1 MARMSDT
8 RIRVL
13 LVDDDPMARNGLGL
27 ILGGSADIE
36 VVGQAEDGAAAVEL
50 AESTR
55 PDVVLMDIRMPVL
68 DGIAAT
74 ERIVRLENAPRVL
87 VLTTFG
93 TDDLVVRALAAG
105 AGGYLVKDTAPDAIV
120 DAVRR
125 VAAREPILSPTAFAS
140 LIDRATL
147 AHEPNRRREAQQRL
161 AQLTEREL
169 EVAQAIGRGLS
180 NSHIAAEMSLSLAT
194 VKAHVGRVIAKL
206 DATNRVQVAIC
217 VHDARQD

>member
-1 MARMSDT
+1 MSEST
-8 RIRVL
+8 IRVL

-36 VVGQAEDGAAAVEL
+36 VVGQAEDGAAAVAL
-50 AESTR
+50 VAQTH

-74 ERIVRLENAPRVL
+74 QQILHQDEAPRIL

-105 AGGYLVKDTAPDAIV
+105 ASGYLVKDTAPDAIV

-125 VAAREPILSPTAFAS
+125 VAANEPILSPTALAS
-140 LIDRATL
+140 LIDRATMR
-147 AHEPNRRREAQQRL
+147 HQPDRRRAARERL

-169 EVAQAIGRGLS
+169 EVAHAIGRGLS

-206 DATNRVQVAIC
+206 EATNRVQVAIC
-217 VHDARQD
+217 VHDAQQD

>member
-1 MARMSDT
+1 MARMT
-8 RIRVL
+8 GAAIRVL

-27 ILGGSADIE
+27 ILGGSPDIE
-36 VVGQAEDGAAAVEL
+36 VVGQAEDGAAAVAL
-50 AESTR
+50 ARDTK

-74 ERIVRLENAPRVL
+74 EQIVQIEDGPRVL

-93 TDDLVVRALAAG
+93 TEDLVVQALAAG

-140 LIDRATL
+140 LLDRATQ
-147 AHEPNRRREAQQRL
+147 AHEPEHRRAARERL
-161 AQLTEREL
+161 EQLTEREL

-180 NSHIAAEMSLSLAT
+180 NSHIAAELSLSLAT

-217 VHDARQD
+217 VHDARPD

>member
-1 MARMSDT
+1 MTGAA
-8 RIRVL
+8 IRVL

-36 VVGQAEDGAAAVEL
+36 VVGQAEDGAAAVAL
-50 AESTR
+50 ARETK

-74 ERIVRLENAPRVL
+74 EQIVKIEGGPRVL

-93 TDDLVVRALAAG
+93 TEDLVVRALAAG

-140 LIDRATL
+140 LIDRATQ
-147 AHEPNRRREAQQRL
+147 AHEPERRRAARERL
-161 AQLTEREL
+161 EQLTDREL

-180 NSHIAAEMSLSLAT
+180 NSHIAGELSLSLAT

-206 DATNRVQVAIC
+206 EATNRVQVAIC
-217 VHDARQD
+217 VHDARPD

>member
-1 MARMSDT
+1 MNHGT
-8 RIRVL
+8 IRVL

-27 ILGGSADIE
+27 IIGGSADIE

-50 AESTR
+50 AAQTN

-74 ERIVRLENAPRVL
+74 EQILQQENAPHVL

-93 TDDLVVRALAAG
+93 TDDLVVQALAAG
-105 AGGYLVKDTAPDAIV
+105 ASGYLVKDTAPDAIV

-125 VAAREPILSPTAFAS
+125 VAANEPILSPTAFAS
-140 LIDRATL
+140 LIDRATSR
-147 AHEPNRRREAQQRL
+147 HEPDRRRAARERL

-169 EVAQAIGRGLS
+169 EVAHAIGRGLS

-217 VHDARQD
+217 VHDARPD